1 MTPRYGPPDASLAPR
16 YTGVRTFARLPHV
29 TDPDGVDAAVVGVPF
44 DTATSFRP
52 GARFGPEGIRA
63 ASLLLRPWHPPLEVD
78 VFASQSLVDWGDLAV
93 TPGNAERT
101 AAQIHDG
108 LRPLVAAGITP
119 LVLGGDH
126 SIVLGELRAHAE
138 RHGPL
143 GLVLLDAHADT
154 WDQYYGERYFHGTP
168 FRRALEEGLIDPARS
183 TLAGMRGPLYA
194 SSDLDEP
201 RGWGFE
207 ILPCDALRALEPAA
221 YGRLVRERAGDGPL
235 YLSFDI
241 DVIDPAFAPA
251 TGTPE
256 VAGLLPHE
264 ALAFLRAL
272 AGLSFAGF
280 DVVEVAPAYDGPG
293 QQTALLAASI
303 AYELLALRAIAARP
317 AA

>member
-1 MTPRYGPPDASLAPR
+1 MTPRFGPPDASKAPR

-29 TDPDGVDAAVVGVPF
+29 TDPAGVDAAIVGVPF

-63 ASLLLRPWHPPLEVD
+63 ASLLLRPWHPPLGVD
-78 VFASQSLVDWGDLAV
+78 VFATQSLVDWGDVAV

-101 AAQIHDG
+101 AGQIHDG

-126 SIVLGELRAHAE
+126 SVVLGELRAHAE

-143 GLVLLDAHADT
+143 ALVLLDAHADT
-154 WDQYYGERYFHGTP
+154 WDRYYGERYFHGTP
-168 FRRALEEGLIDPARS
+168 FRRALEEGLIAPERS

-194 SSDLDEP
+194 PSDLDEP

-207 ILPCDALRALEPAA
+207 ILSCDELRATDPAA
-221 YGRLVRERAGDGPL
+221 YGRRVRERAGGSPL

-272 AGLSFAGF
+272 AGLSFVGF

-303 AYELLALRAIAARP
+303 AYELLALRAVATAA
-317 AA
+317 

>member
-1 MTPRYGPPDASLAPR
+1 
-16 YTGVRTFARLPHV
+16 
-29 TDPDGVDAAVVGVPF
+29 
-44 DTATSFRP
+44 
-52 GARFGPEGIRA
+52 
-63 ASLLLRPWHPPLEVD
+63 
-78 VFASQSLVDWGDLAV
+78 
-93 TPGNAERT
+93 
-101 AAQIHDG
+101 
-108 LRPLVAAGITP
+108 
-119 LVLGGDH
+119 
-126 SIVLGELRAHAE
+126 VLGELRAHAE

-143 GLVLLDAHADT
+143 ALVLLDAHADT

-168 FRRALEEGLIDPARS
+168 FRRALEEGLIAPERS

-194 SSDLDEP
+194 PSDLAEP

-207 ILPCDALRALEPAA
+207 ILSCDELRATDPAA
-221 YGRLVRERAGDGPL
+221 YGRRVRERAGDAPL

-256 VAGLLPHE
+256 VAGLFPHE

-280 DVVEVAPAYDGPG
+280 DVVEVAPVYDGPG

-303 AYELLALRAIAARP
+303 AYELLALRAVAQAT
-317 AA
+317 A